1 MFTSSQASSRLIR
14 TLCLG
19 LVVWSLAG
27 CSDDV
32 SVTAAEQSKPV
43 PVRVAEVIRPT
54 DTEPLHFAGA
64 VRARQRASLTFQV
77 GGVLSER
84 AVELGQ
90 SVESG
95 QVLASLYNPELE
107 PARDAALARTR
118 ELQAQAAQARR
129 DLQRTE
135 RLFDKGVVS
144 AHEREQQR
152 ARLEALVAGVSSAR
166 AAAAQ
171 TERLQRES
179 QLRAPF
185 AGRVEA
191 VLVEPGEF
199 VAPGQPVFRLAAA
212 GGLEVEVRV
221 PAPLLRALQGG
232 ETVPVRNGLSG
243 ARYTGRVLEI
253 GRSAS
258 QGSALY
264 PLIVSLEQAELQSG
278 DAVEVGLQRPGSDAL
293 AVPLAAIMRS
303 ADGLAVFRVSDG
315 QVRRVAVE
323 IQSVR
328 GELAML
334 GNDALSAG
342 DHVVY
347 AGLTRLAD
355 NDRVE
360 LLP

>member
-1 MFTSSQASSRLIR
+1 MFTSSQASLRLVR
-14 TLCLG
+14 TVCLG
-19 LVVWSLAG
+19 FVMASLAG
-27 CSDDV
+27 CGDERGV
-32 SVTAAEQSKPV
+32 SASEQGRAV
-43 PVRVAEVIRPT
+43 PVRVAEVLRPT
-54 DTEPLHFAGA
+54 GTEPLYFAGA

-77 GGVLSER
+77 GGVLSDR

-95 QVLASLYNPELE
+95 QVLARLYNPELE
-107 PARDAALARTR
+107 PARDAAIARTR
-118 ELQAQAAQARR
+118 ELEAQASQARR

-152 ARLEALVAGVSSAR
+152 ARLEALLAGVSSAR
-166 AAAAQ
+166 AAASQ
-171 TERLQRES
+171 TERLQMES

-185 AGRVEA
+185 AGQVEA

-199 VAPGQPVFRLAAA
+199 VSPGQPVFRIATA

-221 PAPLLRALQGG
+221 PGSMLGSLQIGQS
-232 ETVPVRNGLSG
+232 VPVRNGLSNT
-243 ARYTGRVLEI
+243 RFTGRVVEI

-258 QGSALY
+258 QVSALY
-264 PLIVSLEQAELQSG
+264 PLVVSLENADLQSG
-278 DAVEVGLQRPGSDAL
+278 DAVEVGLQRAEGDAL
-293 AVPLAAIMRS
+293 AVPLAAVMRS
-303 ADGLAVFRVSDG
+303 ADGLAVFRVNDG
-315 QVRRVAVE
+315 QVRRIPVE
-323 IQSVR
+323 VESVR

-334 GNDALSAG
+334 GSDTLAAG
-342 DHVVY
+342 DQVVY